1 MALKKEEGAGWEK
14 AKQTN
19 ERRVGRGESVRKV
32 GCVVPVNRFSA
43 EENVHV
49 LVLNIIMYVKYI
61 TIFLFTTYVFMYMF
75 MYMFML
81 IFMFMLHE
89 HGHKHDHGDERGNRA

>member
-43 EENVHV
+43 RILNKMSTVPSV
-49 LVLNIIMYVKYI
+49 GKKVLN
-61 TIFLFTTYVFMYMF
+61 
-75 MYMFML
+75 
-81 IFMFMLHE
+81 
-89 HGHKHDHGDERGNRA
+89 